1 MCVLVSG
8 HAWNLRGMGARLRG
22 EWHSPHRALPS
33 PDTTGQALLG
43 QRVEAAARRVTALS
57 VYSGIGGWLGAGVHP
72 PRQAQGRACCVLPA
86 GRGLC
91 SGSSLPALEGPVVVW
106 ALGPSLWEAGVVPR
120 QGVPCEDDQGGG
132 EPCAWPG
139 RSHTSRGGGGWG
151 RGGQHRDSA
160 GQRSPRGPV
169 GRSALPS
176 CRGSPCP
183 WAGVPSS
190 SGGLSAAGR
199 GRSAPSRAEAEL
211 GGRGRQPH
219 APALCSPPA
228 PLRGALL
235 LRRGRPRLGAALVSC
250 LSLTPRP
257 LPSVTGRDRSGGD
270 AGLEATPSL
279 LWRLALALAGP
290 GWSCDWPSG
299 TDTSRLHC
307 GFVQLGAFCE
317 RGSAS
322 VSVGLSSG
330 GRASGGQGAA
340 ATLLRKPRAGC
351 VPWG

>member
-1 MCVLVSG
+1 
-8 HAWNLRGMGARLRG
+8 MGARLRG
-22 EWHSPHRALPS
+22 EWNSPHRALPS

-43 QRVEAAARRVTALS
+43 QRVEAAARGVTTLS

-72 PRQAQGRACCVLPA
+72 PRVGSGPGVLRAARQARPLLRELASSAGRAC
-86 GRGLC
+86 G
-91 SGSSLPALEGPVVVW
+91 GPGPW
-106 ALGPSLWEAGVVPR
+106 AL
-120 QGVPCEDDQGGG
+120 PCGKPG
-132 EPCAWPG
+132 WSPG
-139 RSHTSRGGGGWG
+139 RASCVRTIREAVSRVPGRACRTPPAGGGWG
-151 RGGQHRDSA
+151 RGGQRRDSA
-160 GQRSPRGPV
+160 GQWSPRGPI
-169 GRSALPS
+169 GHSALPS

-228 PLRGALL
+228 LLRGALL
-235 LRRGRPRLGAALVSC
+235 LRRGRPRLGAAVVSC
-250 LSLTPRP
+250 PSLTPRS

-279 LWRLALALAGP
+279 PWRLELALAGP

-307 GFVQLGAFCE
+307 GLVQLGAFCE
-317 RGSAS
+317 RGGVS

-330 GRASGGQGAA
+330 GRAPGGQGAA

-351 VPWG
+351 APWR